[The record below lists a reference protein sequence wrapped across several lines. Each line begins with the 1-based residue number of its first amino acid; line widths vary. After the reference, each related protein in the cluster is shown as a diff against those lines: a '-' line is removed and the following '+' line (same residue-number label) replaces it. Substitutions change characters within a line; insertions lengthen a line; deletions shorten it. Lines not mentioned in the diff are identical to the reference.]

1 MRYIRATFRF
11 LIFAIWCLQVII
23 IIATIH
29 LLAAI
34 TGNSEAVRRQIAHK
48 MFNVF
53 LRVTHK
59 ILGMSITWHG
69 DKPSSPH
76 VVMANHRSY
85 ADAVVLP
92 VSFPVVFVAR
102 HETKSWPIIGWGA
115 SVLGTIWVKRKI
127 KESRRATRAAVK
139 DRLENGYGIVIFP
152 EGKTAVGP
160 GLLEYHKGMFYTCA
174 ENDFPIAAA
183 AIEFEDQNIAWVGN
197 TWFIP
202 HAFKHF
208 GARRINIHVSFG
220 PSFRNSDAEQLL
232 TDVRDWTQ
240 AECLRLREILD
251 KPKKH

>member
-1 MRYIRATFRF
+1 MRYLRSTFRF
-11 LIFAIWCLQVII
+11 LVFATWSLVVII
-23 IIATIH
+23 TIG
-29 LLAAI
+29 LIQIFAAI
-34 TGNSEAVRRQIAHK
+34 TGNSEKVKRQVAHK
-48 MFNVF
+48 LFNIF

-59 ILGMSITWHG
+59 ILGMRITWHG
-69 DKPSSPH
+69 EKPTTPH

-115 SVLGTIWVKRKI
+115 NLLGTIWVKRKI

-139 DRLENGYGIVIFP
+139 DRLENGYGIAIFP
-152 EGKTAVGP
+152 EGTTAVGP
-160 GLLEYHKGMFYTCA
+160 ELLEYHKGMFYTCA

-208 GARRINIHVSFG
+208 GARKINIHVSYG

-232 TDVRDWTQ
+232 TDVRNWTQ
-240 AECLRLREILD
+240 AECLRLRSIIEEQNS
-251 KPKKH
+251 

>member
-1 MRYIRATFRF
+1 
-11 LIFAIWCLQVII
+11 
-23 IIATIH
+23 
-29 LLAAI
+29 
-34 TGNSEAVRRQIAHK
+34 

-160 GLLEYHKGMFYTCA
+160 GLLEYHKGMFYSCA
-174 ENDFPIAAA
+174 ENDLPIAAA